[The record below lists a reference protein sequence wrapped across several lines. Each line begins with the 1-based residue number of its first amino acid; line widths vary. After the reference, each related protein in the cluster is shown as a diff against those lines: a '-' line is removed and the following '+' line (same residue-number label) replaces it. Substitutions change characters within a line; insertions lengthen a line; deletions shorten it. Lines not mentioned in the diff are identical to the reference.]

1 MGSIFLDLATWDFGS
16 FQIVLRSALSG
27 ILGRLLRSKM
37 PQRNLAEWGVQW
49 RKRVRQCGAGC
60 GGVWYLTKNQNVC
73 YSSCFANRC
82 ACLFMYSSIHNFI
95 HKSIHQSTKL
105 SMHQSINESINL
117 ISSHLISFHLILYH
131 LIPLHLILSHLIPFH
146 LISSHPVYLI
156 ASHRISSHLILIYL
170 HLTSTTSTYIHLHLP
185 TSTHIYLHLPLH
197 LPLIYIYIYIYIYTY
212 LHIPRY
218 IYLHLPTHTYIHLHL
233 PTSTYMYL
241 HLPTYTHIY
250 LNLRTLHLPTSTY
263 IYLHLPTSTYIY
275 LHLPTSTYIYLHLP
289 TSTYIYLSSYLSI
302 WIGLYV
308 CICTIP
314 IEWDG
319 VVVFIWQLL
328 LDTWWVIC
336 LFYPVSTFQWSVHAI
351 SKWSVH
357 FRSFR
362 FFFSFRRRHQY
373 RTWVPHFAAMFFPV
387 AVQFPQHLMPG
398 SKPGHMVKVWTVK
411 NPSL

>member
-1 MGSIFLDLATWDFGS
+1 
-16 FQIVLRSALSG
+16 
-27 ILGRLLRSKM
+27 
-37 PQRNLAEWGVQW
+37 
-49 RKRVRQCGAGC
+49 
-60 GGVWYLTKNQNVC
+60 
-73 YSSCFANRC
+73 
-82 ACLFMYSSIHNFI
+82 
-95 HKSIHQSTKL
+95 
-105 SMHQSINESINL
+105 
-117 ISSHLISFHLILYH
+117 
-131 LIPLHLILSHLIPFH
+131 
-146 LISSHPVYLI
+146 
-156 ASHRISSHLILIYL
+156 
-170 HLTSTTSTYIHLHLP
+170 
-185 TSTHIYLHLPLH
+185 
-197 LPLIYIYIYIYIYTY
+197 
-212 LHIPRY
+212 
-218 IYLHLPTHTYIHLHL
+218 
-233 PTSTYMYL
+233 MYL

-250 LNLRTLHLPTSTY
+250 LNLRT
-263 IYLHLPTSTYIY
+263 LHLPTSTYIY

-373 RTWVPHFAAMFFPV
+373 RTWVPDFAAMFFPV
-387 AVQFPQHLMPG
+387 SVQFPQHLMPG